1 MRIRLFNGKVLALAN
16 GFEVVCGE
24 VWVEGERIVYCG
36 SSEGVTEA
44 PEFDRE
50 IDLRGNL
57 VLPGFKNA
65 HTHSAMTFL
74 RSFADDLPLSEW
86 LNQQVFPMEAK
97 LTEEDIYTL
106 SKLGIMEYL
115 TSGITANFDM
125 YVNSDAIAQASV
137 DLGFRTVIVSGLNN
151 FVHSLKGLE
160 DCYNKYNHFHPLIS
174 YQLGF
179 HAEYT
184 TNETL
189 LKGVAEL
196 AHKFQAPVFTHNSET
211 LSEVEDCKSRTGMTP
226 TAYLNSLG
234 MFDYGGG
241 GYHCVYFDEN
251 DIQIFKEKDMS
262 VITNPASNLKLA
274 SGIAP
279 VKRYLDEGINV
290 AIGTDGPASNNC
302 LDMFREIFL
311 VTGLAKVREMDA
323 SVVDASQVLLAATK
337 GGAKAMGLQQCMD
350 LSAGSYADLTVIN
363 LHKPNMQP
371 ENNLVKNLVYSG
383 SKDNVLLTMVN
394 GKILYEN
401 GEFFLGEDVDE
412 IYEKC
417 NEIVARIKGL

>member
-1 MRIRLFNGKVLALAN
+1 MKVRLYNAKILPLKENFDMIQG
-16 GFEVVCGE
+16 EIWVCDE
-24 VWVEGERIVYCG
+24 QIFYCG
-36 SSEGVTEA
+36 TQEDA
-44 PEFDRE
+44 PATLDFDRE
-50 IDLRGNL
+50 IDLQGNL
-57 VLPGFKNA
+57 ILPGFKNA

-74 RSFADDLPLSEW
+74 RSYADDLPLSDW
-86 LNQQVFPMEAK
+86 LHKQVFPMEAK
-97 LTEEDIYTL
+97 LTEDDIYLL

-160 DCYNKYNHFHPLIS
+160 DCFNKYNHFHPLIS
-174 YQLGF
+174 YKLGF

-184 TNETL
+184 TNEDL

-196 AHKFQAPVFTHNSET
+196 AHKYQAPVFTHNSET
-211 LSEVEDCKSRTGMTP
+211 ETEVADCKSRTGMTP
-226 TAYLNSLG
+226 TAYLDSLG
-234 MFDYGGG
+234 IFDYGGG

-251 DIQIFKEKDMS
+251 DIRIFKEKNMS
-262 VITNPASNLKLA
+262 IITNPASNLKLA

-279 VKRYLDEGINV
+279 IKRYLDEGLNL

-302 LDMFREIFL
+302 LDMFREMFL
-311 VTGLAKVREMDA
+311 VTGLAKVRERDA
-323 SVVDASQVLLAATK
+323 SAVDASQVLLAATK
-337 GGAKAMGLQQCMD
+337 GGAKATGLTKSMD

-412 IYEKC
+412 IYGKC
-417 NEIVARIKGL
+417 NEIIARIKR